1 MSNMIKPLIKVC
13 GMRQPDNI
21 RAVAQLPIDYMG
33 FIFYP
38 KSSRFV
44 DMKHLPTGLMPDLAD
59 VDISQAADADS
70 KRRIGR
76 VGVFVDATVQD
87 IITHVVAFKLDAVQ
101 LYGSESPTFIRNLR
115 STIVPDIRPELKIFK
130 AMSIASADDI
140 ARCAQYE
147 GLVDM
152 FVFDTKCTGY
162 GGSGTQFD
170 WSLLDSYQGT
180 VPFLLSGGI
189 GPDDAERI
197 KAVSHK
203 QFAGVDLNS
212 RFETEPALKD
222 VRLLEEFI
230 GRLLNI

>member
-1 MSNMIKPLIKVC
+1 
-13 GMRQPDNI
+13 MRQPDNI
-21 RAVAQLPIDYMG
+21 RAVAQLPVDYIG

-44 DMKHLPTGLMPDLAD
+44 DMKHLPTGLMPDLVDA
-59 VDISQAADADS
+59 DISQAVDADS

-76 VGVFVDATVQD
+76 VGVFVDATAQN
-87 IITHVVAFKLDAVQ
+87 IIAHIAAFELDAVQ
-101 LYGSESPTFIRNLR
+101 LHGSESPTFIRNLR
-115 STIVPDIRPELKIFK
+115 STIVPDIRSELKIFK

-147 GLVDM
+147 GVVDM
-152 FVFDTKCTGY
+152 FVFDTKCAGY
-162 GGSGTQFD
+162 GGSGKQFD

-212 RFETEPALKD
+212 RFETELALKD

-230 GRLLNI
+230 GRITPYSR

>member
-21 RAVAQLPIDYMG
+21 RAVAQLPVDYIG

-38 KSSRFV
+38 KSSRYV
-44 DMKHLPTGLMPDLAD
+44 DMKRVRTGLMPDLAD
-59 VDISQAADADS
+59 ADISQAADS

-101 LYGSESPTFIRNLR
+101 LHGSESPTFIRNLR

-162 GGSGTQFD
+162 GGSGMQFD
-170 WSLLDSYQGT
+170 WSLLDNYQGT

-189 GPDDAERI
+189 APDDAERI

-203 QFAGVDLNS
+203 RFAGVDLNS
-212 RFETEPALKD
+212 RFETEPAVKD

-230 GRLLNI
+230 GRITPYSR